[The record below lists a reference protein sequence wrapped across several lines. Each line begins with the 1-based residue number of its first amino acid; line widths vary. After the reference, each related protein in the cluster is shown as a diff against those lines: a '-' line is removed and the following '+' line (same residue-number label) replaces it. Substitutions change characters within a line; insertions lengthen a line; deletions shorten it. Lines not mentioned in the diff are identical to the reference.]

1 MSLTEKEAA
10 ATSTTKANTGGISG
24 FLVPLLSAAI
34 TKGVE
39 SHFMIDLSIEV
50 ELAIV
55 SVVTSVVT
63 YWTVWFLPNRPKEPA
78 P

>member
-1 MSLTEKEAA
+1 MSQTEKQVV

-24 FLVPLLSAAI
+24 FLVPLISAAI

-39 SHFMIDLSIEV
+39 AHFMIDLSVEL

-63 YWTVWFLPNRPKEPA
+63 YWTVWFLPNRPKDTP
-78 P
+78 